1 MIGFDFWVQL
11 FVLLACLFY
20 AAPRGGMT
28 LGLMGGIGLIIFIF
42 GFGLK
47 PGKPPVDV
55 ILTIMA
61 VVCAALPFRLPAV
74 LTACCR
80 SLKRFFV
87 IIRASF
93 ATSLRIFAGS

>member
-61 VVCAALPFRLPAV
+61 VVCAGATLQA
-74 LTACCR
+74 ACCR

>member
-61 VVCAALPFRLPAV
+61 VVCAGATLLPAV

-87 IIRASF
+87 IIRASS

>member
-42 GFGLK
+42 GFGLPDFLWADTFNAIFTDK
-47 PGKPPVDV
+47 
-55 ILTIMA
+55 A
-61 VVCAALPFRLPAV
+61 VTRVQHGMHPL
-74 LTACCR
+74 
-80 SLKRFFV
+80 S
-87 IIRASF
+87 
-93 ATSLRIFAGS
+93 

>member
-47 PGKPPVDV
+47 LHGWHLLRVPRQGPRQGRKVPGLD
-55 ILTIMA
+55 
-61 VVCAALPFRLPAV
+61 C
-74 LTACCR
+74 
-80 SLKRFFV
+80 
-87 IIRASF
+87 
-93 ATSLRIFAGS
+93 

>member
-47 PGKPPVDV
+47 PGKPPVGRYSDHYGCG
-55 ILTIMA
+55 LRGRY
-61 VVCAALPFRLPAV
+61 PSG
-74 LTACCR
+74 CR
-80 SLKRFFV
+80 RS
-87 IIRASF
+87 
-93 ATSLRIFAGS
+93 

>member
-1 MIGFDFWVQL
+1 MQL

-61 VVCAALPFRLPAV
+61 VVCAGATLQAAGGLDCLLSIVLP
-74 LTACCR
+74 R
-80 SLKRFFV
+80 SVSLLV
-87 IIRASF
+87 PDG
-93 ATSLRIFAGS
+93 SLRYGSRCLHDAAHYL